1 MKFRIII
8 ACAALLTALIGIRCL
23 TKYVNSPRRSA
34 AGIAMELSSKI
45 SKPPGGP
52 FELIQTSFLDWYD
65 DNVFYVVLDFKGH
78 TPRDKLQEV
87 FYFDA
92 ADGKPRMEWSYSVLN
107 NLAKLNVS
115 VGAFCDD
122 GNSRIQQK
130 GQDFKLPIALTPVA
144 DQYQAETIARL
155 GRHGVQMSVS
165 IERHPELKSFRIIS
179 VNDMAECITEFP
191 SKEDALHCAKVLD
204 IKLTN

>member
-8 ACAALLTALIGIRCL
+8 VAMALLAGIIGVWCL
-23 TKYVNSPRRSA
+23 TQYAHSPRRA
-34 AGIAMELSSKI
+34 AVGIATDLAGKI

-52 FELIQTSFLDWYD
+52 FKLIHTSFLDSYD
-65 DNVFYVVLDFKGH
+65 KGVFYVMLDFKGH
-78 TPRDKLQEV
+78 SSGDKMQEV